1 MSEET
6 SPVIFAQS
14 KSYERRGNMKWIKE
28 MDIYNFL
35 GIYDV
40 ILDIKTEM
48 NISSDRILIPLLQN
62 RVKFSQLFPIDSI
75 GTRDKYCELRYKA
88 TKFLKKNSIIKDF
101 TLIKEFDRWESK
113 LEIKLEKEIF
123 ENSLNKMKVEYKKRI
138 SKNDKQRPDELN
150 AFWDLLHPKIV
161 EVSKS
166 RFETNHF
173 ADSVEAALKEV
184 NNIVKVI
191 VEQRTGK
198 EYDGAKLMYEA
209 FSLKKPI
216 IELGDLS
223 TETGK
228 NIQTGYM
235 QIFAGSMIGIRN
247 PKAHNNITID
257 SQRAIHFL
265 FLASLLMFKIDE
277 EIIEIV

>member
-1 MSEET
+1 
-6 SPVIFAQS
+6 
-14 KSYERRGNMKWIKE
+14 MKWIKG
-28 MDIYNFL
+28 MDNYNFL

-48 NISSDRILIPLLQN
+48 NISSDRIVIPLLQN
-62 RVKFSQLFPIDSI
+62 RVKFSQLFPVDSI

-88 TKFLKKNSIIKDF
+88 TKFLKQNSIIKDF
-101 TLIKEFDRWESK
+101 RLIKEFDRWESK

-123 ENSLNKMKVEYKKRI
+123 ENTLNKMKVEHEKRI
-138 SKNDKQRPDELN
+138 SKEDKQKPDALN
-150 AFWDLLHPKIV
+150 TFWDLLHPKIV

-191 VEQRTGK
+191 VKQK
-198 EYDGAKLMYEA
+198 INQEYDGADLMNKA
-209 FSLKKPI
+209 FSLKNPI
-216 IELGDLS
+216 IVLDDLS
-223 TETGK
+223 TENGK
-228 NIQTGYM
+228 NIQKGYM
-235 QIFAGSMIGIRN
+235 QIFAGSMTGIRN
-247 PKAHNNITID
+247 PKAHNNIIID

-277 EIIEIV
+277 EIVEIV

>member
-1 MSEET
+1 ME
-6 SPVIFAQS
+6 
-14 KSYERRGNMKWIKE
+14 WIKE
-28 MDIYNFL
+28 MDNFNFL

-40 ILDIKTEM
+40 MLDIKAEM
-48 NISSDRILIPLLQN
+48 NISSDRIIIPLLQN

-75 GTRDKYCELRYKA
+75 GTRDKYCGLRYKA

-101 TLIKEFDRWESK
+101 KLIKEFDRWESK
-113 LEIKLEKEIF
+113 FEIKLEKEIF
-123 ENSLNKMKVEYKKRI
+123 ENALNKMKVEHEKRI
-138 SKNDKQRPDELN
+138 SKEDKQGPNTLN

-184 NNIVKVI
+184 NNIVKVL
-191 VEQRTGK
+191 VKRRTNQ
-198 EYDGAKLMYEA
+198 EYDGADLMNKA
-209 FSLKKPI
+209 FSLKNPI
-216 IELGDLS
+216 IVLDDLS
-223 TETGK
+223 TENGK
-228 NIQTGYM
+228 NIQKGYM
-235 QIFAGSMIGIRN
+235 QIFAGSMTGIRN

-265 FLASLLMFKIDE
+265 FLASLLMFKIDD
-277 EIIEIV
+277 EIVEIV

>member
-1 MSEET
+1 ME
-6 SPVIFAQS
+6 
-14 KSYERRGNMKWIKE
+14 WIKE
-28 MDIYNFL
+28 MDNFNFL

-40 ILDIKTEM
+40 MLDIKAET
-48 NISSDRILIPLLQN
+48 NISTDRIIIPLLQN
-62 RVKFSQLFPIDSI
+62 RVKFSQLFPVDSI

-101 TLIKEFDRWESK
+101 KLIKEFDRWQSK
-113 LEIKLEKEIF
+113 LEIELEKEIF
-123 ENSLNKMKVEYKKRI
+123 ENALNKMKVEHEKRI
-138 SKNDKQRPDELN
+138 SRKDKRRPDTLN
-150 AFWDLLHPKIV
+150 TFWDLLHPKIV

-184 NNIVKVI
+184 NNIVKGI
-191 VEQRTGK
+191 VKKSTGK
-198 EYDGAKLMYEA
+198 EYDGADLMNRA
-209 FSLKKPI
+209 LSLQNPI
-216 IELGDLS
+216 ILLDDLS

-228 NIQTGYM
+228 AIQIGYM
-235 QIFAGSMIGIRN
+235 QMFSGAMTGIRN
-247 PKAHNNITID
+247 PKAHENVTID

-277 EIIEIV
+277 RK

>member
-1 MSEET
+1 
-6 SPVIFAQS
+6 
-14 KSYERRGNMKWIKE
+14 MKWIKE
-28 MDIYNFL
+28 MDNYNFL

-48 NISSDRILIPLLQN
+48 NISSDRIVIPLLQN

-101 TLIKEFDRWESK
+101 KLIKEFDRWESK

-123 ENSLNKMKVEYKKRI
+123 ENALNEMKVEHEKRI
-138 SKNDKQRPDELN
+138 SRKDKQRPDTLN
-150 AFWDLLHPKIV
+150 TFWDLLHPKIV

-184 NNIVKVI
+184 NNIVKGI
-191 VEQRTGK
+191 VKKSTSK
-198 EYDGAKLMYEA
+198 EYDGADLMNRA
-209 FSLKKPI
+209 FSLQNPI
-216 IELGDLS
+216 IVLDDLS

-228 NIQTGYM
+228 AIQIGYM
-235 QIFAGSMIGIRN
+235 QIFSGAMTGIRN
-247 PKAHNNITID
+247 PKAHENITID

-277 EIIEIV
+277 RK

>member
-1 MSEET
+1 
-6 SPVIFAQS
+6 
-14 KSYERRGNMKWIKE
+14 MKWIKE
-28 MDIYNFL
+28 MDNHNFL

-48 NISSDRILIPLLQN
+48 NISSDRIVIPLLQN

-75 GTRDKYCELRYKA
+75 GTRDKYCGLRYKA

-101 TLIKEFDRWESK
+101 KLIKEFDRWKSK

-123 ENSLNKMKVEYKKRI
+123 ENALNKMKVEHEKRI
-138 SKNDKQRPDELN
+138 SKEDKQKPDALN
-150 AFWDLLHPKIV
+150 TFWDLLHPKIV

-184 NNIVKVI
+184 NNIVKVL
-191 VEQRTGK
+191 VKRRTNQ
-198 EYDGAKLMYEA
+198 EYDGADLMYRA
-209 FSLKKPI
+209 FSLQKPI
-216 IELGDLS
+216 IELDDLS

-228 NIQTGYM
+228 NIQNGYM
-235 QIFAGSMIGIRN
+235 QIFAGSITGIRN

-265 FLASLLMFKIDE
+265 FLASLLMFKVDE

>member
-1 MSEET
+1 
-6 SPVIFAQS
+6 
-14 KSYERRGNMKWIKE
+14 MKWIEE
-28 MDIYNFL
+28 MDNYNFL

-48 NISSDRILIPLLQN
+48 NISPDRIIIPLLQN
-62 RVKFSQLFPIDSI
+62 RVKFTQLFPIDSI
-75 GTRDKYCELRYKA
+75 GTRDKYCELRLEA
-88 TKFLKKNSIIKDF
+88 TEFLKKNNIIKDLK
-101 TLIKEFDRWESK
+101 LIKGFHRWESK

-123 ENSLNKMKVEYKKRI
+123 EDVLNKMNVEYKKRI
-138 SKNDKQRPDELN
+138 ARGNEQRPDTLN
-150 AFWDLLHPKIV
+150 TFWDLLHPKIV

-173 ADSVEAALKEV
+173 ADSVEAAFKEV

-191 VEQRTGK
+191 VKQKTSQ
-198 EYDGAKLMYEA
+198 EYDGADLMNKA
-209 FSLKKPI
+209 FSLQNPI
-216 IELGDLS
+216 IVLDDLS

-228 NIQTGYM
+228 NIQKGYM
-235 QIFAGSMIGIRN
+235 QIFSGAMTGIRN
-247 PKAHNNITID
+247 PKAHENITID

-277 EIIEIV
+277 KK